1 MPSPAAHSL
10 IGLAIGM
17 ARFVPRVPGWRAL
30 ARRMWEN
37 RIPLFIC
44 VLLANA
50 PDIDYLFGIPR
61 GDLNLYHHAVTHT
74 SAWTIALAL
83 AVWAVGWPD
92 RSWRS
97 FLFVL
102 ALPASHLVA
111 DFFTADF
118 SKPYGMMLAW
128 PFSIRYWLSPVP
140 LFPSASKSSFSDLV
154 SWRNLLVVTRELLT
168 LLPVVALVAAL
179 KLRPRRG
186 DSRGFRVRGFRVNP

>member
-10 IGLAIGM
+10 IGLANGV

-30 ARRMWEN
+30 ARRLWEN
-37 RIPLFIC
+37 RVPLFIC
-44 VLLANA
+44 ILLANA
-50 PDIDYLFGIPR
+50 PDIDYLFGIPG
-61 GDLNLYHHAVTHT
+61 GDLNRYHHAVTHT
-74 SAWTIALAL
+74 AAWTIALAL
-83 AVWAVGWPD
+83 AVRAVGWPD

-111 DFFTADF
+111 DFLTADF

-128 PFSIRYWLSPVP
+128 PLYVRYWLSPVP
-140 LFPSASKSSFSDLV
+140 VFASASKSSFCDLV
-154 SWRNLLVVTRELLT
+154 SWRNLLVVTRELLI

-179 KLRPRRG
+179 KLRPHRRQEAG
-186 DSRGFRVRGFRVNP
+186 PPQSPRFN